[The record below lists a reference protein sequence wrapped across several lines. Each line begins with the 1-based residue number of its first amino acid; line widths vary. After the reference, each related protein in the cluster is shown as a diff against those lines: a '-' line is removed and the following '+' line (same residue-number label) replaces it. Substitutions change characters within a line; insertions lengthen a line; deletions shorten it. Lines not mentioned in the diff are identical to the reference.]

1 MKNLNFEFSLDE
13 RISKFDGKPV
23 WGNYDRSIRTI
34 TIFLGTFGKCL
45 IHIQER
51 TENELLLEFCIKG
64 WFEEFPKTFQEECL
78 HACIE
83 DIREKVEREK
93 EEWIID
99 RIEKVLK

>member
-1 MKNLNFEFSLDE
+1 
-13 RISKFDGKPV
+13 
-23 WGNYDRSIRTI
+23 
-34 TIFLGTFGKCL
+34 
-45 IHIQER
+45 
-51 TENELLLEFCIKG
+51 LLEFCIKG